1 MRAMARLMILD
12 PTAPP
17 PSVQHGPGPDAG
29 PLEGRIIGIRSDR
42 TWRSF
47 EWVADEW
54 STSLTSAG
62 AVRRW
67 CAGNRI
73 GGEGERTA
81 TELEA
86 FAAGVDAA
94 IVGLGN

>member
-1 MRAMARLMILD
+1 MARITILD

-17 PSVQHGPGPDAG
+17 PSGQQGPGPDAG
-29 PLEGRIIGIRSDR
+29 PLEGRLVGIRSDR

-54 STSLTSAG
+54 AAAMTGGG
-62 AVRRW
+62 ARVERW

-73 GGEGERTA
+73 GEEGGRTA
-81 TELEA
+81 AELDRFATE
-86 FAAGVDAA
+86 VDLAV
-94 IVGLGN
+94 VGLGN